1 MEDASV
7 CDVSS
12 FLAREKAYLSA
23 IALVKREIL
32 DAKQAV
38 PAPTQVHET
47 SHGKLKT
54 IYVDPTIGL
63 EIVDLRLKLAERDDE
78 IQSLKNQLNEGT
90 KPRDRGEGRF
100 ALAKLRD
107 KLRKLTEEN
116 QSFSV
121 LLAERNQP
129 LQLNCSTQQK
139 QDEYWAQQLR
149 TLYELTSELTEE
161 EEQLQQM
168 SHELTVG
175 KCFRCL

>member
-1 MEDASV
+1 MKGQNHETG
-7 CDVSS
+7 
-12 FLAREKAYLSA
+12 YLKG
-23 IALVKREIL
+23 LL
-32 DAKQAV
+32 V
-38 PAPTQVHET
+38 PASTLP
-47 SHGKLKT
+47 L
-54 IYVDPTIGL
+54 
-63 EIVDLRLKLAERDDE
+63 
-78 IQSLKNQLNEGT
+78 
-90 KPRDRGEGRF
+90 RGEGRF

-168 SHELTVG
+168 SHELTEVLAENRLLQQQI
-175 KCFRCL
+175 KALRAD